1 MKWQMTIQRRLT
13 ANGLLIMLLAGWWLL
28 NIVQASFTEL
38 ANDESYYWFF
48 AWHLD
53 WGYYDH
59 PPMTPLLIWL
69 GAWLPGEL
77 GVRVCVTLLQPLYL
91 YLLWMMIRPANATHR
106 DALLFFLIAFSIPL
120 LQLYGFIA
128 TPDAPLMMFSV
139 LFLFCFKRFCDKDCT
154 LNALLLGTSIALLA
168 YSKYHGALVVLLT
181 LAAYP
186 KCFKSPRLYLA
197 GMTFALLYLPHL
209 LWQYNHGW
217 ASFQYHLIGR
227 NSSYR
232 IDYTTNFV
240 LNAILVFNPL
250 FVYHYIKGWNHDDH
264 HCPAPLRRALLF
276 IVAGFLGFFLLSSM
290 RGPTQP
296 QWIIP
301 ATIGL
306 VWILFDYVRQH
317 DGSFRYVRIVGTA
330 CAVLFIAVRIIVMCN
345 PFHWNGEL
353 WYNRENNQQI
363 AAMAN
368 GRPVIFPNNYTA
380 ATKYIFY
387 TGGDHLTPS
396 ACARQMESLTSQPKS
411 CGEAFSQ
418 PLLYTRTSQW
428 QYTNY
433 DDLFAGRD
441 VIVQRLPSME
451 SKEDLPQDPIMQ
463 LASGHTFYYRE
474 VNAFRPLRRIGIRLE
489 EPLCSIS
496 STDDSVRLS
505 LIITNPYPYPVASTT
520 DRPVWLQL
528 YMEQTPNDFRSSYH
542 FLDTLI
548 PARDS
553 LRLQYSFAVP
563 QGLDKRQYSTQI
575 AIRDS
580 LLLPWRNSDVFK
592 VNYVK

>member
-1 MKWQMTIQRRLT
+1 MQPRLT
-13 ANGLLIMLLAGWWLL
+13 ANGLLMVLLACWWLL
-28 NIVQASFTEL
+28 NVVQATFTEL

-69 GAWLPGEL
+69 GSWLPGEL
-77 GVRVCVTLLQPLYL
+77 GVRLCVTLLQPLYL
-91 YLLWMMIRPANATHR
+91 YLLWMMIRPSDATRR
-106 DALLFFLIAFSIPL
+106 DAWLYFLVAFSIPL
-120 LQLYGFIA
+120 MQLYGFVA

-139 LFLFCFKRFCDKDCT
+139 LFLFCFQRFCDKDN
-154 LNALLLGTSIALLA
+154 LPHALLLGVSIALLA

-186 KCFKSPRLYLA
+186 RCFKSPRLYLA
-197 GMTFALLYLPHL
+197 GIVFAVLYLPHL
-209 LWQYNHGW
+209 LWQYHHDW
-217 ASFQYHLIGR
+217 ASFQYHLMGR
-227 NSSYR
+227 NSSFRMEYAS
-232 IDYTTNFV
+232 NFV

-250 FVYHYIKGWNHDDH
+250 FVYHYIKGWNHDDR
-264 HCPAPLRRALLF
+264 HCPEPLRRAMLF

-306 VWILFDYVRQH
+306 IWILFDYARQH
-317 DGSFRYVRIVGTA
+317 ERSRRYVRTVGLVCVA
-330 CAVLFIAVRIIVMCN
+330 LFLAARLLVMWN
-345 PFHWNGEL
+345 PFHWAGEL
-353 WYNRENNQQI
+353 WDNRESNRQI

-368 GRPVIFPNNYTA
+368 GRPVIFPNDYTA

-387 TGGDHLTPS
+387 TGGGRLTPA
-396 ACARQMESLTSQPKS
+396 ACARQLDDRALQPKS
-411 CGEAFSQ
+411 CGEAFAQ

-428 QYTNY
+428 EYTRY

-441 VIVQRLPSME
+441 IIVQRLPSME
-451 SKEDLPQDPIMQ
+451 SKEDFSRDPTMT
-463 LASGHTFYYRE
+463 LANGRTFYYRE
-474 VNAFRPLRRIGIRLE
+474 VPAFRPLRRIGIRLS
-489 EPLCSIS
+489 EPLDSITS
-496 STDDSVRLS
+496 AADSIRLS
-505 LIITNPYPYPVASTT
+505 LVVTNPYPYPIVSTAE
-520 DRPVWLQL
+520 RPVWIQF

-542 FLDTLI
+542 YLDTVI
-548 PARDS
+548 PAHDS
-553 LRLQYSFAVP
+553 LRLRYTFAVP
-563 QGLDKRQYSTQI
+563 QGLDYRRYTTQI

-580 LLLPWRNSDVFK
+580 LLLPWRNSEVFK